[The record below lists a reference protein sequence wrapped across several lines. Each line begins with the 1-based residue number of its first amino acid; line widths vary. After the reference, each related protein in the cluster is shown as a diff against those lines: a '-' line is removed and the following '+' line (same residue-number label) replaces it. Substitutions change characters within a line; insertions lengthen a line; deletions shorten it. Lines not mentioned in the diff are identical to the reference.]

1 MTQNVLVFGATSAI
15 AHAIARLY
23 AARAASLVLV
33 GRDRARLEAN
43 AADLLVRGAAKT
55 VVIQADLAELATHRE
70 LVDRAA
76 AELGTLD
83 VAIIAHGTLPDQ
95 RECEENSDALS
106 RALDTNFSSVVSLAA
121 VLAARLERERHGTIA
136 VFGSVAGDRG
146 RRGNYTYGAA
156 KA

>member
-1 MTQNVLVFGATSAI
+1 MS
-15 AHAIARLY
+15 HARGHERRQDLS
-23 AARAASLVLV
+23 RQ
-33 GRDRARLEAN
+33 GR
-43 AADLLVRGAAKT
+43 V
-55 VVIQADLAELATHRE
+55 
-70 LVDRAA
+70 
-76 AELGTLD
+76 D

-146 RRGNYTYGAA
+146 RRGNYAYGAA
-156 KA
+156 KAGVAVFLE